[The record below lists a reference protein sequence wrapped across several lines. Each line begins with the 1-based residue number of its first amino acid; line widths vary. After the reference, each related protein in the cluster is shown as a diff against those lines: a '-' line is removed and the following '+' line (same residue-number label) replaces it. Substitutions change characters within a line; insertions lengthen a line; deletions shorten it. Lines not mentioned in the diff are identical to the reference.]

1 MRLGKDVALT
11 ETDGGTV
18 LLDQRSG
25 RYWQL
30 NGSGSLILS
39 TLLGGGTTE
48 QAAEAVVARYPV
60 DVERA
65 LADVRS
71 LVDSLRT
78 AKLVRE

>member
-60 DVERA
+60 DAERA